1 VIAKGTRSDQPE
13 ENQIT
18 GFKTARI
25 MRILGMQLANLT
37 GKSAAPYFVLTLYW
51 YTTELQYGPT
61 GLNLMEP
68 DEEGIRVTWMYTHE
82 C

>member
-1 VIAKGTRSDQPE
+1 
-13 ENQIT
+13 
-18 GFKTARI
+18 
-25 MRILGMQLANLT
+25 MQLANLT